1 MRVTV
6 EDENDHSPTFG
17 NTHLSLEV
25 PEGQDPQTLTTLRA
39 SDPDGG
45 LNGQLQYRILGE
57 SRQCHKSTLLG
68 SAYTP
73 GSWPLPVSVNVS
85 VSLSAAS
92 VSFLHISVFEAPL
105 QAPPSLFF
113 LYTYLLYPI
122 PFLMFYFYI
131 PFILIFV
138 YILFLYLLFLIYH
151 TVNYPQTSLV
161 SETLT
166 TLCICNGISTMLL
179 RLVLNS

>member
-1 MRVTV
+1 MTI
-6 EDENDHSPTFG
+6 
-17 NTHLSLEV
+17 
-25 PEGQDPQTLTTLRA
+25 
-39 SDPDGG
+39 
-45 LNGQLQYRILGE
+45 LQ
-57 SRQCHKSTLLG
+57 LLG
-68 SAYTP
+68 TPISPWKCQKARTPKPLPHYEPLIRMGDSTDSSSTASLVRVASATRALCSAAP
-73 GSWPLPVSVNVS
+73 TRLVLAASWPLPVS

-92 VSFLHISVFEAPL
+92 VSFPHISVFEAPL
-105 QAPPSLFF
+105 RAPPSLCF
-113 LYTYLLYPI
+113 LYTYFLYPI